1 MKRTNEP
8 WRVSSHGYRYEIVSG
23 EEIVAVTPYEI
34 PPEERKLSNA
44 LLMAAA
50 PEMLAALKGLVGA
63 HLAKPGPRGVML
75 DVPHFLEQA
84 EAAIAK
90 AEGKEGGDHARN

>member
-1 MKRTNEP
+1 MRNTKEP

-50 PEMLAALKGLVGA
+50 PELLEALRFIVNAAEAEPGMAIYKA
-63 HLAKPGPRGVML
+63 HI
-75 DVPHFLEQA
+75 EQA
-84 EAAIAK
+84 RVVIAK
-90 AEGKEGGDHARN
+90 AEGREQ